1 MAFLKEVEEG
11 SFKGKV
17 QSVCMC
23 EWGGFFFPEGKGKVP
38 CDGSLW
44 VPRMIYKKKKL
55 KKNSTPLTMLPSF
68 SPSLRTR
75 AGGEEIID

>member
-23 EWGGFFFPEGKGKVP
+23 EWGGGFFFPEGKGKVP

-44 VPRMIYKKKKL
+44 VPRMIYKKKIL
-55 KKNSTPLTMLPSF
+55 KKFHTSYHASLLLPF
-68 SPSLRTR
+68 SENQSWR
-75 AGGEEIID
+75 

>member
-23 EWGGFFFPEGKGKVP
+23 EGGG
-38 CDGSLW
+38 
-44 VPRMIYKKKKL
+44 
-55 KKNSTPLTMLPSF
+55 SF
-68 SPSLRTR
+68 SLKER
-75 AGGEEIID
+75 AKCLVTARCGCQE